1 MLCFEDPLV
10 VPVCANDSQAASAPT
25 APSCKVARG
34 SCSSYALHLTQA
46 VPGHSLDQIPPF
58 PSCLYEEHDI
68 SENLNMY
75 QLEIYIHTTCN
86 HHIIIYIYTTY
97 KHHIY
102 IYISQ
107 IYIYICCIYI
117 YILCREYTAFPF
129 GTRSAEVRN
138 LNQSTCARLRDVFKM
153 WKPSKPA
160 NYSRLCLCFISPG
173 IKLCSGFVRA
183 KAAWTASATHG
194 AHELGTPY
202 Q

>member
-1 MLCFEDPLV
+1 M

-86 HHIIIYIYTTY
+86 HHIIKYIYIYIRHISILY
-97 KHHIY
+97 IYISHIY
-102 IYISQ
+102 IYSMWR
-107 IYIYICCIYI
+107 IY
-117 YILCREYTAFPF
+117 
-129 GTRSAEVRN
+129 S
-138 LNQSTCARLRDVFKM
+138 VFF
-153 WKPSKPA
+153 W
-160 NYSRLCLCFISPG
+160 
-173 IKLCSGFVRA
+173 
-183 KAAWTASATHG
+183 
-194 AHELGTPY
+194 Y
-202 Q
+202 QES